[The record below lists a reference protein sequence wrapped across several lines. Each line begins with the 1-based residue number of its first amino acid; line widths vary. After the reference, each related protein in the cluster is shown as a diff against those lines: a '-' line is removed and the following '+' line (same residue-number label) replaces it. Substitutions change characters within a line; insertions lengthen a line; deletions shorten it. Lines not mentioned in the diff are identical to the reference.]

1 MNEDLGV
8 QVLQDVLR
16 SFRQVKSLAE
26 RAIEQVAE
34 RQLVA
39 TLDAESNSMA
49 VLMKHLG
56 GNMRSR
62 WSDFLTSDGEKPDRR
77 RDTEFEQGP
86 ETTKAS
92 VTAIWE
98 DGWRSAFDG
107 IAALHPDDLQRRVRI
122 RGEIHTVVQAL
133 HRQLTHTAYHVGQI
147 VLLAKHLRSDE
158 WRSLTIPR
166 GKSQEFNDAMQ
177 RNAAA
182 HGERPDSRIIPG
194 PDS

>member
-1 MNEDLGV
+1 MNDDLGV
-8 QVLQDVLR
+8 HVLQDVLR
-16 SFRQVKSLAE
+16 SLEQLKSLAE
-26 RAIEQVAE
+26 RAVAQVDE
-34 RQLVA
+34 RRLA
-39 TLDAESNSMA
+39 DTLDAESNSIA

-62 WSDFLTSDGEKPDRR
+62 WTDFLTSDGEKPDRR

-98 DGWRSAFDG
+98 DGWRAAFDG
-107 IAALHPDDLQRRVRI
+107 VAALQPGDLQRRVRI

-133 HRQLTHTAYHVGQI
+133 HRQMTHTAYHVGQI

-158 WRSLTIPR
+158 WRTLSIPR
-166 GKSQEFNDAMQ
+166 GQSEEFNEAMQ
-177 RNAAA
+177 RQAAR
-182 HGERPDSRIIPG
+182 GQRPDQRIIPA